1 MRILPPSLCFS
12 WIVRGALVAATG
24 SLHAASVVTYPYRGV
39 TQIVRTETSPRPE
52 HINVMQIDLTTPGIR
67 FLVSKGNNPVD
78 ATNREVTAA
87 KTLDYMTAQNAQIA
101 INAHFFQV
109 SDSGATATKWVVGLA
124 ASQGY
129 VYSSFEGP
137 TPAAAN
143 PVNSLSLTQDYAIMT
158 NVPAL
163 NIDAQNKAQIVHYDA
178 GNADKKHVLESVTLY
193 NAVCGSAQ
201 IVTNGVKSIPTYT
214 GNVAT
219 GLITNGTYSDGNSWY
234 NAVNA
239 RTAIGLSADNRTLTL
254 FTIDAAGGSS
264 GMTVGEVA
272 DMLRTDYQV
281 WNALNLDGGGSTTMA
296 LQDPVTKTRSVINSS
311 SNGSTP
317 RIVATSL
324 VVFAD
329 PQIAVE
335 QPSGTNLTSGGPA
348 IDCGSANIAGKP
360 TTLTFTV
367 RSSGAADLSG
377 LAVTKTGA
385 NAAEFTVSALG
396 ATTLA
401 ATTSTPFTV
410 TFTPTAAGTRS
421 ATIHIASNDAT
432 KNPFDINLTGT
443 GVATSVQAWRML
455 HFGSY
460 DNSGDGADLN
470 DYCKDGLP
478 NLIKFALGL
487 DPKLSG
493 AGLLPSPQRSENGL
507 TLGFNQPAGVTG
519 ITYSVESSETM
530 LPDSWSALPDTGTS
544 PQHSFSVPV
553 GGKGMIYMRIKVT
566 SP

>member
-1 MRILPPSLCFS
+1 MRILPTSLCFS
-12 WIVRGALVAATG
+12 WIVRGALVAAAG
-24 SLHAASVVTYPYRGV
+24 SLHAASVVSHPYRGV
-39 TQIVRTETSPRPE
+39 TQIVRTETLPRAE

-67 FLVSKGNNPVD
+67 FLVSNGNNPVD

-87 KTLDYMTAQNAQIA
+87 KTLDYMTAQNGQIA
-101 INAHFFQV
+101 INAHFFQL

-124 ASQGY
+124 ASRGY

-158 NVPAL
+158 HVPAL
-163 NIDAQNKAQIVHYDA
+163 NIDAQNNAQIVHFDA
-178 GNADKKHVLESVTLY
+178 GNADKKHVLEPVTLY

-201 IVTNGVKSIPTYT
+201 IVTNGAKTIPTYT

-219 GLITNGTYSDGNSWY
+219 GLITNATYSDANSWY

-239 RTAIGLSADNRTLTL
+239 R
-254 FTIDAAGGSS
+254 
-264 GMTVGEVA
+264 
-272 DMLRTDYQV
+272 
-281 WNALNLDGGGSTTMA
+281 NLDGGGSTTMA
-296 LQDPVTKTRSVINSS
+296 LQDPVSKTRSVINSS
-311 SNGSTP
+311 SNGSSP

-335 QPSGTNLTSGGPA
+335 QPLGTNLTSGAAA
-348 IDCGSANIAGKP
+348 IDCGSANIGGKP

-377 LAVTKTGA
+377 LDVSKTGA
-385 NAAEFTVSALG
+385 NAGEFSVSALG

-410 TFTPTAAGTRS
+410 TFTPTATGARI
-421 ATIHIASNDAT
+421 AAIHLASNDAS

-443 GVATSVQAWRML
+443 GVATALQSWRML

-507 TLGFNQPAGVTG
+507 MIRFNQPADVDG

-530 LPDSWSALPDTGTS
+530 LSDSWSALPDTGTL

-553 GGKGMIYMRIKVT
+553 GAKGMLYMRIKVT